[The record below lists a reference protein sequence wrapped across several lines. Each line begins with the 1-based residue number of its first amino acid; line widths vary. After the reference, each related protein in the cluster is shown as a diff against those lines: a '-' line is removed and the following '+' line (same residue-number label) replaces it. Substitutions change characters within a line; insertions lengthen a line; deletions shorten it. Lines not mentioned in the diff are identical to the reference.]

1 MLKYRRLAA
10 PLDGRGHS
18 QGCGRLEEPVLGEG
32 VGWGGGH
39 PESAR
44 GSPILPLPLR
54 PGINHRVSQAVTR
67 CHCRKKSDQKT
78 DAR

>member
-18 QGCGRLEEPVLGEG
+18 QGCGRLEEPVLGVG

-39 PESAR
+39 PESAP
-44 GSPILPLPLR
+44 GSPILPLQ
-54 PGINHRVSQAVTR
+54 GQA
-67 CHCRKKSDQKT
+67 
-78 DAR
+78 